1 MTLATHPTPLSN
13 PMNRR
18 ASLQLIGAGLTGCLG
33 VLPRLAFGQMTNN
46 RTGNLIMVDD
56 ANRSIALTAPA
67 QRVLA
72 AGAPAAVFSYAIA
85 PSSLLGWPR
94 ALRPNEKPY
103 LHPSVRDLPGTGL
116 LTGRGGEVN
125 LETILRLRPDLI
137 VDIGSTAPVYVDLAN
152 RIQRATGIP
161 VALLSG
167 RFEDS
172 AKTFSTLSRLM
183 GQTARGDSLA
193 ARTAALLDKAKTLT
207 ESLSIGDRP
216 SVYLARGVDGLETA
230 SPGSINGE
238 IIEYAGGFNALSA
251 LGPAPRSIVRVSMET
266 LYRLNPQVI
275 VTWDELFYRQLP
287 TNPLWADLQA
297 VKAKQVYL
305 SPIVPFGWIDRPPS
319 VNRLIG
325 LRWLQQKLHPTRF
338 NGQIDQEVQAFFK
351 DFYAVALSTEQ
362 VRGLLQAI

>member
-1 MTLATHPTPLSN
+1 
-13 PMNRR
+13 MNRR
-18 ASLQLIGAGLTGCLG
+18 ASLQLIGASLTGCLAG
-33 VLPRLAFGQMTNN
+33 FPRMVFGQNT
-46 RTGNLIMVDD
+46 TTAASSVALVDD
-56 ANRSIALTAPA
+56 ANRQIALSSPA
-67 QRVLA
+67 KRVLA
-72 AGAPAAVFSYAIA
+72 AGAPAAVFSYAVS

-94 ALRPNEKPY
+94 ALRPDEKPY

-125 LETILRLRPDLI
+125 LETILRLKPDLI
-137 VDIGSTAPVYVDLAN
+137 VDIGSTAPVYIDLAN
-152 RIQRATGIP
+152 RVQRATGIP

-172 AKTFSTLSRLM
+172 AKTFLTLSRLM
-183 GQTARGDSLA
+183 GQTARGESLA
-193 ARTAALLDKAKTLT
+193 RQTTALLDKARTLT
-207 ESLSIGDRP
+207 ERLSISERP
-216 SVYLARGVDGLETA
+216 SVYLARGIDGLETA

-297 VKAKQVYL
+297 VKTKQVYL

-338 NGQIDQEVQAFFK
+338 NGQIEQEVQAFFR
-351 DFYAVALSTEQ
+351 DFYSVGLSPDQ

>member
-1 MTLATHPTPLSN
+1 
-13 PMNRR
+13 MNRR
-18 ASLQLIGAGLTGCLG
+18 SSLQLIGAGLAGCLCS
-33 VLPRLAFGQMTNN
+33 LPRMVFGQNT
-46 RTGNLIMVDD
+46 TTAASSVALVDD
-56 ANRSIALTAPA
+56 ANRQIALSSPA
-67 QRVLA
+67 RRVLA
-72 AGAPAAVFSYAIA
+72 AGAPAAVFSYAVS

-137 VDIGSTAPVYVDLAN
+137 VDIGSTAPVYIDLAN
-152 RIQRATGIP
+152 RVQRATGIP

-172 AKTFSTLSRLM
+172 AKTFLTLSRLM
-183 GQTARGDSLA
+183 GQAARGESLA
-193 ARTAALLDKAKTLT
+193 RQTTALLDKARKLT
-207 ESLSIGDRP
+207 ERLSLSERP
-216 SVYLARGVDGLETA
+216 SVYLARGIDGLETA

-251 LGPAPRSIVRVSMET
+251 LGPALRSIVRVSMET

-297 VKAKQVYL
+297 VKTKQVYL

-325 LRWLQQKLHPTRF
+325 LRWLQQKLHPARF
-338 NGQIDQEVQAFFK
+338 NGQIEQEVEAFFR
-351 DFYAVALSTEQ
+351 DFYSVVLSPNQ

>member
-1 MTLATHPTPLSN
+1 MPLYS

-18 ASLQLIGAGLTGCLG
+18 ASLQLIGAGLTACVAG
-33 VLPRLAFGQMTNN
+33 LPRLASGQSTNN
-46 RTGNLIMVDD
+46 RTGSLTMLDD
-56 ANRSIALTAPA
+56 ANRGIALTSPA

-72 AGAPAAVFSYAIA
+72 AGGPAAVFSYAIA
-85 PSSLLGWPR
+85 PPSLLGWPR

-125 LETILRLRPDLI
+125 LEIILRLRPDLI

-152 RIQRATGIP
+152 RIQKATGIP

-172 AKTFSTLSRLM
+172 AKTFLGLSRLM
-183 GQTARGDSLA
+183 GQTTRGKKLA
-193 ARTAALLDKAKTLT
+193 EQTTSLLDKARTLT
-207 ESLSIGDRP
+207 EEMSLGNRP
-216 SVYLARGVDGLETA
+216 LVYLARGVDGLETA
-230 SPGSINGE
+230 SPGSINSE
-238 IIEYAGGFNALSA
+238 IIEYAGGLNVLTA

-275 VTWDELFYRQLP
+275 VTGDELFYRQLP

-338 NGQIDQEVQAFFK
+338 NGQVDQEVQAFFK
-351 DFYAVALSTEQ
+351 DFYSVALSPDQ
-362 VRGLLQAI
+362 VRSLLQAV